1 MLRRKR
7 CSARSARAFCNRHVL
22 VREHRQH
29 AVADQLQHLAAG
41 VVDGVDR
48 GLRIIIE
55 ERDDLAPGSMLSLI
69 AVEPRKSENHS
80 TALMRSVTPRAIRP
94 RSTCS
99 EASRPR

>member
-1 MLRRKR
+1 MI
-7 CSARSARAFCNRHVL
+7 SS
-22 VREHRQH
+22 
-29 AVADQLQHLAAG
+29 G
-41 VVDGVDR
+41 P
-48 GLRIIIE
+48 I
-55 ERDDLAPGSMLSLI
+55 LSLI